1 MNKPYVYIT
10 RKISTEAEERIRQIA
25 DVDVWEGDTPV
36 PRPVLLDKAK
46 QADGLL
52 VMLTDRVD
60 RELLAQA
67 SSLKVVS
74 TMSVGVDHIEVEAV
88 KEKGIIVTN
97 TPDVLTD
104 ATADL
109 AFALLLATAR
119 RIVEANRAVH
129 TGEWRT
135 WSPLFMAGQQVHGR
149 TLGIIGMGRI
159 GTAVAKRAKGF
170 EMNVLYHNRS
180 RKPEAESTL
189 GVQYRALPELL
200 KESDFVV
207 VLTPL
212 TAETKGL
219 IGREELSLMKPTAVL
234 VNVSRGGTVDEQA
247 LFEALQTKR
256 IWAAG
261 SDVFQQ
267 EPVPADHPLLTLPN
281 FVALPHI
288 GSATVDTR
296 HDMAMLAAENLI
308 AVLTGKEPLNPV

>member
-10 RKISTEAEERIRQIA
+10 RKISAEAEERIRQIA

>member
-10 RKISTEAEERIRQIA
+10 RKISAEAEERIRQIA

-308 AVLTGKEPLNPV
+308 AVLSGKEPLNPV